1 MLQVVYITEM
11 VVLPQLNEFR
21 SWIGMQPPKKE
32 SGAVTELRQRF
43 GSYHYHIVER
53 DPDRFRIFVVFMIAY
68 IIVLLVQPTRYY
80 WWYPSFNLSIPNV
93 GKAFLDSRIEVE
105 LVVREYIMKRMPSDI
120 AFFRITDMNPAAAFT
135 NVIKPD
141 EMTVEEMD
149 NIMTSS
155 KVMFVTKMF
164 KWIYNRA
171 RPAQIAPELINEKN
185 GTLLHSDS
193 AATPAYPSGHAVQT
207 YYLAKIL
214 SRRFPAKTQAV
225 MEIATKCAN
234 IRIMAGH
241 HYPSDRD
248 FGWWVVDRY
257 LTDV

>member
-1 MLQVVYITEM
+1 MLQVYITEM
-11 VVLPQLNEFR
+11 VVLPHINEFR
-21 SWIGMQPPKKE
+21 SWVGLAAPKKE
-32 SGAVTELRQRF
+32 SGAVTELRERI

-53 DPDRFRIFVVFMIAY
+53 DPDRFRIFVAFMIVY

-80 WWYPSFNLSIPNV
+80 WWYPSFNISIPGI
-93 GKAFLDSRIEVE
+93 GKAFPDSRIEVE
-105 LVVREYIMKRMPSDI
+105 LIMSEYIMKRMPSDV
-120 AFFRITDMNPAAAFT
+120 AFFRMTDMNPAAPFT

-141 EMTVEEMD
+141 EMTLEEMD
-149 NIMTSS
+149 KIMTSS
-155 KVMFVTKMF
+155 RVMFVTKML
-164 KWIYNRA
+164 KWKYNRA

-185 GTLLHSDS
+185 GTLLHSES
-193 AATPAYPSGHAVQT
+193 AATPAYPSGHAVQA

-214 SRRFPAKTQAV
+214 ARRFPAKTHAV

-248 FGWWVVDRY
+248 FGWWVVDHY

>member
-1 MLQVVYITEM
+1 MLQVYITEM
-11 VVLPQLNEFR
+11 VVLPHINEFR
-21 SWIGMQPPKKE
+21 SWVGLAAPKKE
-32 SGAVTELRQRF
+32 SGAVTELRERI

-53 DPDRFRIFVVFMIAY
+53 DPDRFRIFVAFMIAY

-80 WWYPSFNLSIPNV
+80 WWYPSFNLSIPGI
-93 GKAFLDSRIEVE
+93 GKAFPDSRIEVE
-105 LVVREYIMKRMPSDI
+105 LVMSEYIMKRMPSDV
-120 AFFRITDMNPAAAFT
+120 AFFRLTDMNPAAAFT

-141 EMTVEEMD
+141 EMTLEEMD
-149 NIMTSS
+149 KIMTSS
-155 KVMFVTKMF
+155 RVMFVTKML
-164 KWIYNRA
+164 KWKYNRA

-185 GTLLHSDS
+185 GTLLHSES
-193 AATPAYPSGHAVQT
+193 AATPAYPSGHAVQA

-214 SRRFPAKTQAV
+214 ARKFPAKTHAV

-248 FGWWVVDRY
+248 FGWWVVDHY

>member
-1 MLQVVYITEM
+1 MLQVYITEM
-11 VVLPQLNEFR
+11 VVLPHINEFR
-21 SWIGMQPPKKE
+21 SWVGLAAPKKE
-32 SGAVTELRQRF
+32 SGAVTELRERI

-53 DPDRFRIFVVFMIAY
+53 DPDRFRIFVAFMIAY

-80 WWYPSFNLSIPNV
+80 WWYPSFNISIPGI
-93 GKAFLDSRIEVE
+93 GKAFPDSRIEVE
-105 LVVREYIMKRMPSDI
+105 LVMSEYIMKRMPSDV

-135 NVIKPD
+135 NVIKHD
-141 EMTVEEMD
+141 EMTLEEMD
-149 NIMTSS
+149 KIMTSS
-155 KVMFVTKMF
+155 RVMFVIKML
-164 KWIYNRA
+164 KWKYNRA

-185 GTLLHSDS
+185 GTLLHSES
-193 AATPAYPSGHAVQT
+193 AATPAYPSGHAVQA

-214 SRRFPAKTQAV
+214 ARRFPAKTQAV

-248 FGWWVVDRY
+248 FGWWVVDHY

>member
-1 MLQVVYITEM
+1 MFNLYIK
-11 VVLPQLNEFR
+11 NN
-21 SWIGMQPPKKE
+21 KKE
-32 SGAVTELRQRF
+32 RLIMQTQTIKNNVDIDQ
-43 GSYHYHIVER
+43 VEAEKVR
-53 DPDRFRIFVVFMIAY
+53 ALQSHLGLTDD
-68 IIVLLVQPTRYY
+68 
-80 WWYPSFNLSIPNV
+80 
-93 GKAFLDSRIEVE
+93 EV
-105 LVVREYIMKRMPSDI
+105 
-120 AFFRITDMNPAAAFT
+120 N
-135 NVIKPD
+135 
-141 EMTVEEMD
+141 EMTLEEMD
-149 NIMTSS
+149 KIMTSS
-155 KVMFVTKMF
+155 RVMFVTKML
-164 KWIYNRA
+164 KWKYNRA